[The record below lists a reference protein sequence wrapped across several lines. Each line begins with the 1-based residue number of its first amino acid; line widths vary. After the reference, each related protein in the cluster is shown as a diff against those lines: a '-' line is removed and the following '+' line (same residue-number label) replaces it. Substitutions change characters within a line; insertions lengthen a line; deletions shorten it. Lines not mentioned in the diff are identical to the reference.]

1 MKKIDGGITAAAGF
15 LAAGLNA
22 GIKGTEKKDM
32 AMVYSEVP
40 CTAAGVFTTNVVKA
54 APVRALGVRT
64 WWIPRLFVQA
74 IVVNS
79 GVQAD
84 AGDPGEEGYQYCVDM
99 AYTRPARRLGCRR
112 MRFWW
117 HLLV

>member
-54 APVRALGVRT
+54 APVKWDKNVVDTA
-64 WWIPRLFVQA
+64 PFVQA
-74 IVVNS
+74 
-79 GVQAD
+79 
-84 AGDPGEEGYQYCVDM
+84 M
-99 AYTRPARRLGCRR
+99 
-112 MRFWW
+112 W
-117 HLLV
+117 